1 VFKVGDTIAHPMH
14 GAGVISDIEE
24 RRING
29 VVRSYYVMRMPIG
42 DMLVMIPVANSADI
56 GVREIISEEQAD
68 DLLAKIVTLET
79 NMTQNWNRRYREN
92 MLRIKSGDLVE
103 VARVV
108 KGLVERDIER
118 GLSTGERSM
127 LHSAKQILISELVLA
142 KHSTYEEIEKKIN
155 GILLPAKT

>member
-1 VFKVGDTIAHPMH
+1 MH

>member
-1 VFKVGDTIAHPMH
+1 MFKVGDTIAHPMH